1 MLVHA
6 LFALR
11 KCSSTSEWGVW
22 LSVINHDVHPKPR
35 LTRIFRLRERERERE
50 HTRRENRAQKRKK
63 GKKTEL
69 GVVETLS
76 DMKVLG
82 PI

>member
-35 LTRIFRLRERERERE
+35 LTRIFRLRERERERAHKE
-50 HTRRENRAQKRKK
+50 GEQSTEKEK
-63 GKKTEL
+63 GKKDRAWK
-69 GVVETLS
+69 LS
-76 DMKVLG
+76 VT
-82 PI
+82 